1 MGESYRIP
9 GADGRDQ
16 RSGDGCRL
24 LAVHR
29 ILLCSVLVASL
40 AHAQGGD
47 PAAIVP
53 LPQSSVVLARDGSV
67 IGEFGRQVRTSVSIG
82 SLPRWLPQ
90 AFVAVEDQ
98 RFYQH
103 DGVDLVGVAA
113 AVKDAVMGNA
123 RGASTITQ
131 QLVGNMHPDLIDRR
145 DQSISRKLREQSAA
159 RDMERRYSKA
169 QILEAYLNTIHFGHG
184 WYGIDAAARHYF
196 GKPASRVSLAEAA
209 TLAAMP
215 KGPALFDPL
224 RYAERV
230 KQRRNLVLSLMAEQQ
245 YISAAEKAAAQAQP
259 LVVNRDATDA
269 SFNYMVNVAR
279 VQAERGGVNVR
290 EGGYRVYT
298 TLDPALQRA
307 AARALRE
314 AITSAEAPPRRRG
327 KKAAAAPAAT
337 GALQGAVVMLSPLT
351 GEVLALVG
359 GKDFAASSF
368 DRVIDGRRQPGS
380 SFKPF
385 VYATA
390 LLQGMAANTIV
401 PDTAL
406 RITQPNGQV
415 YSPENSDGK
424 FLGPITLREA
434 LVQSRNPVAVQL
446 GMQVTIDS
454 IAALS
459 RRMGL
464 EATIAPY
471 PSSAIGTT
479 SVRPLDMASAYGAI
493 ANGGAAVKPRF
504 VQRVE
509 DRSGRTVWTP
519 RITPPQYAL
528 DNRVAFVLR
537 DMMRDVV
544 ERGTATA
551 VRRYVPAR
559 IPVAGKTGTT
569 NSSADVWFVGMTPEL
584 VGAVWVGYD
593 TPRPIAG
600 GQAAGGTVAAP
611 VFGRAV
617 QAYYAG
623 NRATMAWTPPPGV
636 LSMELD
642 RDTGLPATP
651 ATLPAKRYLEWFVSG
666 TEPGALPLDVWKL
679 MELGGIGR

>member
-1 MGESYRIP
+1 MYR
-9 GADGRDQ
+9 Q
-16 RSGDGCRL
+16 L
-24 LAVHR
+24 LTSSLIAV
-29 ILLCSVLVASL
+29 VAAGTIS
-40 AHAQGGD
+40 AQGSD
-47 PAAIVP
+47 PAAIVS

-67 IGEFGRQVRTSVSIG
+67 IGEFGKQVRTSVAIG
-82 SLPRWLPQ
+82 ALPRYLTN

-131 QLVGNMHPDLIDRR
+131 QLVGNMHPTLIDRR
-145 DQSISRKLREQSAA
+145 DASIGRKFREQTAA
-159 RDMERRYSKA
+159 RDMELRYSKA

-196 GKPASRVSLAEAA
+196 GKPATRVTLAEAA

-215 KGPALFDPL
+215 KGPALYDPV
-224 RYAERV
+224 RYPDRV
-230 KQRRNLVLSLMAEQQ
+230 KQRRNLVLALMAQQ
-245 YISAAEKAAAQAQP
+245 NHITASQKVSAQAAP
-259 LVVNRDATDA
+259 LVTTRTAVDA
-269 SFNYMVNVAR
+269 SFGFMVNVAR

-290 EGGYRVYT
+290 DGGYRIFT
-298 TLDPALQRA
+298 TLDPVLQRA
-307 AARALRE
+307 AAQALRDMVGGVE
-314 AITSAEAPPRRRG
+314 QRAAKRTRKGAGAAIQG
-327 KKAAAAPAAT
+327 Q
-337 GALQGAVVMLSPLT
+337 LQGAVVMLSPST

-385 VYATA
+385 VYGAA
-390 LLQGMAANTIV
+390 LLQGIPANTIV
-401 PDTAL
+401 QDTAL
-406 RITQPNGQV
+406 QIVLPNGRV
-415 YSPENSDGK
+415 YSPDNADGK
-424 FLGPITLREA
+424 FLGALTMREA
-434 LVQSRNPVAVQL
+434 LVASRNPVAVQL

-454 IAALS
+454 VAALS
-459 RRMGL
+459 RRMGI

-471 PSSAIGTT
+471 PSSAIGTA
-479 SVRPLDMASAYGAI
+479 SVRPLDMASAYGVI
-493 ANGGAAVKPRF
+493 ANGGASVKPRF

-509 DRSGRTVWTP
+509 DNAGHTVFTP
-519 RITPPQYAL
+519 RVTAPQYAL
-528 DNRVAFVLR
+528 DTRVSFVLR

-551 VRRYVPAR
+551 VRNYVPSR

-569 NSSADVWFVGMTPEL
+569 NGSTDVWFVGMTPEL

-600 GQAAGGTVAAP
+600 GQAAGGKIAAP
-611 VFGRAV
+611 IFGRTV
-617 QAYYAG
+617 QAYYAAG
-623 NRATMAWTPPPGV
+623 RATRPWTPPVGV
-636 LSMELD
+636 VSAELD
-642 RDTGLPATP
+642 RDTGLPAT
-651 ATLPAKRYLEWFVSG
+651 ATTAPEKRYTEWFVAG
-666 TEPGALPLDVWKL
+666 TEPGAIAIDIWKL

>member
-1 MGESYRIP
+1 MLP
-9 GADGRDQ
+9 ADDRLATVNQYLLGLA
-16 RSGDGCRL
+16 L
-24 LAVHR
+24 LATT
-29 ILLCSVLVASL
+29 AG
-40 AHAQGGD
+40 AQGTD

-67 IGEFGRQVRTSVSIG
+67 IGEFGKQVRTSVSIS
-82 SLPRWLPQ
+82 SLPRYLGQ

-145 DQSISRKLREQSAA
+145 DASIGRKLREQTAA

-196 GKPASRVSLAEAA
+196 SKSASRVTLAEAA

-215 KGPALFDPL
+215 KGPALYDPVK
-224 RYAERV
+224 YPDRV
-230 KQRRNLVLSLMAEQQ
+230 KQRRNVVLALMARQN
-245 YISAAEKAAAQAQP
+245 YITAAEKTAAQAQP
-259 LVVNRDATDA
+259 LVTTRTSVDD
-269 SFNYMVNVAR
+269 SFNYMVNVVR
-279 VQAERGGVNVR
+279 VQAERGGVNLR
-290 EGGYRVYT
+290 EGGYRVFT
-298 TLDPALQRA
+298 TIDPGLQRA

-314 AITSAEAPPRRRG
+314 VVSSAETPRRKPKKGTAPAPPAG
-327 KKAAAAPAAT
+327 T
-337 GALQGAVVMLSPLT
+337 LQGAVVMLSPLT
-351 GEVLALVG
+351 GDVLALVG
-359 GKDFAASSF
+359 GKDFATSSF

-385 VYATA
+385 VYGTA
-390 LLQGMAANTIV
+390 LLQGIPANTIEQ
-401 PDTAL
+401 DTAL
-406 RITQPNGQV
+406 SIVLPNGQV

-424 FLGPITLREA
+424 FLGPLTMREA

-454 IAALS
+454 VAALAK
-459 RRMGL
+459 RMGL
-464 EATIAPY
+464 DATIQPY
-471 PSSAIGTT
+471 PSSAIGTA
-479 SVRPLDMASAYGAI
+479 SVRPLDMASAYGTI

-509 DRSGRTVWTP
+509 DRSGRTVWAP
-519 RITPPQYAL
+519 RIAAPQYAL

-537 DMMRDVV
+537 EMMRDVV

-551 VRRYVPAR
+551 VRKYVPAR

-569 NSSADVWFVGMTPEL
+569 NGSTDVWFVGMTPEI

-593 TPRPIAG
+593 TPKPIAG

-611 VFGRAV
+611 IFGRTV
-617 QAYYAG
+617 QAYYEG
-623 NRATMAWTPPPGV
+623 GRATVPWLPPPGV
-636 LSMELD
+636 LSVALD
-642 RDTGLPATP
+642 RDTGLPATDG
-651 ATLPAKRYLEWFVSG
+651 TLAAKRYVEWFIEG
-666 TEPGALPLDVWKL
+666 TEPGAIPVDVWKL

>member
-1 MGESYRIP
+1 MNRHLLGI
-9 GADGRDQ
+9 
-16 RSGDGCRL
+16 L
-24 LAVHR
+24 LAATP
-29 ILLCSVLVASL
+29 IAPSSL
-40 AHAQGGD
+40 AAQGTD

-67 IGEFGRQVRTSVSIG
+67 IGEFGKQVRTSISIA
-82 SLPRWLPQ
+82 SLPRYVGQ
-90 AFVAVEDQ
+90 AFVSVEDQ

-113 AVKDAVMGNA
+113 AVKDAMMGNA

-145 DQSISRKLREQSAA
+145 DASIGRKLREQSAA
-159 RDMERRYSKA
+159 RDMERRYNKT

-196 GKPASRVSLAEAA
+196 GKSASRVTLAEAA

-215 KGPALFDPL
+215 KGPALYDPL
-224 RYAERV
+224 RYPDRV
-230 KQRRNLVLSLMAEQQ
+230 KQRRNVVLALMAEQK
-245 YISAAEKAAAQAQP
+245 YITAGDKASAQAQP
-259 LVVNRDATDA
+259 LVTTRESIDQ

-290 EGGYRVYT
+290 DGGYRVFT
-298 TLDPALQRA
+298 TLDPVLQRA
-307 AARALRE
+307 AATALRE
-314 AITSAEAPPRRRG
+314 VVNGAESGPRRRT
-327 KKAAAAPAAT
+327 KKGAAPAPAAGT
-337 GALQGAVVMLSPLT
+337 LQGALVMLSPAT

-385 VYATA
+385 VYGTA
-390 LLQGMAANTIV
+390 LLQGIPPNTIEQ
-401 PDTAL
+401 DTAL
-406 RITQPNGQV
+406 HITQQNGQV
-415 YSPENSDGK
+415 YSPDNADGK
-424 FLGPITLREA
+424 FLGPLTMREA

-446 GMQVTIDS
+446 GIQVTIDS
-454 IAALS
+454 IAALAH
-459 RRMGL
+459 RMGL
-464 EATIAPY
+464 DATIQPY
-471 PSSAIGTT
+471 PSSAIGTA

-504 VQRVE
+504 ISRVE
-509 DRSGRTVWTP
+509 DRSGHTVWSP
-519 RITPPQYAL
+519 RLPAPQYAL

-551 VRRYVPAR
+551 VRKFVPAR

-569 NSSADVWFVGMTPEL
+569 NGSTDVWFVGMTPEL

-593 TPRPIAG
+593 TPKAING
-600 GQAAGGTVAAP
+600 GQAAGGTIAAP
-611 VFGRAV
+611 IFGRAV

-623 NRATMAWTPPPGV
+623 NRMTVPWMPPPGV
-636 LSMELD
+636 VSMELD
-642 RDTGLPATP
+642 RDSGLPATAMTSP
-651 ATLPAKRYLEWFVSG
+651 DKRYTEWFVLG
-666 TEPGALPLDVWKL
+666 TEPGAIPLDVWKL
-679 MELGGIGR
+679 LELGGIGR

>member
-1 MGESYRIP
+1 MSHLSHRVI
-9 GADGRDQ
+9 
-16 RSGDGCRL
+16 
-24 LAVHR
+24 LA
-29 ILLCSVLVASL
+29 IVLATGPL
-40 AHAQGGD
+40 AAQGTD

-53 LPQSSVVLARDGSV
+53 LPQSSAVLARDGSV
-67 IGEFGRQVRTSVSIG
+67 IGEFGRQLRTSVSLAT
-82 SLPRWLPQ
+82 LPRYLGQ

-113 AVKDAVMGNA
+113 AVKDAVLGNA

-131 QLVGNMHPDLIDRR
+131 QLVGNMHPGLIDRR
-145 DQSISRKLREQSAA
+145 DASLSRKLREQTAA
-159 RDMERRYSKA
+159 RAMERRYSKA

-196 GKPASRVSLAEAA
+196 DKPASRVTLAEAA

-215 KGPALFDPL
+215 KGPALYDPV
-224 RYAERV
+224 RYPERV
-230 KQRRNLVLSLMAEQQ
+230 KQRRNVVLALMAEQN
-245 YISAAEKAAAQAQP
+245 YITAAEKASAQASP
-259 LVVNRDATDA
+259 LGTTKQSIDP
-269 SFNYMVNVAR
+269 SFSYMVNVAR
-279 VQAERGGVNVR
+279 VQAERGGVNLQ
-290 EGGYRVYT
+290 EGGFRVLT
-298 TLDPALQRA
+298 TLDPVLQRA
-307 AARALRE
+307 AAVALRE
-314 AITSAEAPPRRRG
+314 TVVKAEPAPRRRT
-327 KKAAAAPAAT
+327 KKGAAIAGSASGT
-337 GALQGAVVMLSPLT
+337 LQGAVVMLSPLT

-359 GKDFAASSF
+359 GRDFTTSSF

-385 VYATA
+385 VYGAA
-390 LLQGMAANTIV
+390 LLQGIAANAIQQ
-401 PDTAL
+401 DTAL
-406 RITQPNGQV
+406 HLPQQNGQV
-415 YSPENSDGK
+415 YAPVNSDGK
-424 FLGPITLREA
+424 FLGPLTMREA

-464 EATIAPY
+464 DATIAPY
-471 PSSAIGTT
+471 PSSAIGTA
-479 SVRPLDMASAYGAI
+479 SVRPLDMASAYGVI
-493 ANGGAAVKPRF
+493 ANGGSSVKPRF
-504 VQRVE
+504 VARVE
-509 DRSGRTVWTP
+509 DRAGRTVWVP
-519 RITPPQYAL
+519 RVAAPQYAL
-528 DNRVAFVLR
+528 DTRVAFVLR

-569 NSSADVWFVGMTPEL
+569 NGSTDVWFVGMTPDL

-593 TPRPIAG
+593 TPKPISG

-611 VFGRAV
+611 IFARTV
-617 QAYYAG
+617 QAYYASG
-623 NRATMAWTPPPGV
+623 RTSLPWIPPPGV
-636 LSMELD
+636 VSAELD
-642 RDTGLPATP
+642 RETGLPAVAT
-651 ATLPAKRYLEWFVSG
+651 TLPEKRYTEWFVLG
-666 TEPGALPLDVWKL
+666 TEPGAIPLDIWKL

>member
-1 MGESYRIP
+1 MNRHLLGI
-9 GADGRDQ
+9 
-16 RSGDGCRL
+16 L
-24 LAVHR
+24 LAATP
-29 ILLCSVLVASL
+29 IAPSSL
-40 AHAQGGD
+40 AAQGTD

-67 IGEFGRQVRTSVSIG
+67 IGEFGKQVRTSISIA
-82 SLPRWLPQ
+82 SLPRYVGQ
-90 AFVAVEDQ
+90 AFVSVEDQ

-113 AVKDAVMGNA
+113 AVKDAMMGNA

-145 DQSISRKLREQSAA
+145 DASIGRKLREQSAA
-159 RDMERRYSKA
+159 RDMERRYNKT

-196 GKPASRVSLAEAA
+196 GKSASRVTLAEAA

-215 KGPALFDPL
+215 KGPALYDPL
-224 RYAERV
+224 RYPDRV
-230 KQRRNLVLSLMAEQQ
+230 KQRRNVVLALMAEQK
-245 YISAAEKAAAQAQP
+245 YITAGDKASAQAQP
-259 LVVNRDATDA
+259 LVTTRESIDQ

-290 EGGYRVYT
+290 DGGYRVFT
-298 TLDPALQRA
+298 TLDPVLQRA
-307 AARALRE
+307 AATALRE
-314 AITSAEAPPRRRG
+314 VVNGAESGPRRRT
-327 KKAAAAPAAT
+327 KKGAAPAPAAGT
-337 GALQGAVVMLSPLT
+337 LQGALVMLSPAT

-385 VYATA
+385 VYGTA
-390 LLQGMAANTIV
+390 LLQGIPPNTIEQ
-401 PDTAL
+401 DTAL
-406 RITQPNGQV
+406 HITQQNGQV
-415 YSPENSDGK
+415 YSPDNADGK
-424 FLGPITLREA
+424 FLGPLTMREA

-446 GMQVTIDS
+446 GIQVTIDS
-454 IAALS
+454 IAALAH
-459 RRMGL
+459 RMGL
-464 EATIAPY
+464 DATIQPY
-471 PSSAIGTT
+471 PSSAIGTA

-504 VQRVE
+504 ISRVE
-509 DRSGRTVWTP
+509 DRSGHTVWSP
-519 RITPPQYAL
+519 RLPAPQYAL

-551 VRRYVPAR
+551 VRKFVPVR

-569 NSSADVWFVGMTPEL
+569 NGSTDVWFVGMTPEL

-593 TPRPIAG
+593 TPKAING
-600 GQAAGGTVAAP
+600 GQAAGGTIAAP
-611 VFGRAV
+611 IFGRAV

-623 NRATMAWTPPPGV
+623 NRMTVPWMPPPGV
-636 LSMELD
+636 VSMELD
-642 RDTGLPATP
+642 RDSGLPATAMTSP
-651 ATLPAKRYLEWFVSG
+651 DKRYTEWFVLG
-666 TEPGALPLDVWKL
+666 TEPGAIPLDVWKL
-679 MELGGIGR
+679 LELGGIGR

>member
-1 MGESYRIP
+1 MPPKRLFGP
-9 GADGRDQ
+9 KDQ
-16 RSGDGCRL
+16 TIGHRL
-24 LAVHR
+24 DAVTRYILTLA
-29 ILLCSVLVASL
+29 LCSIASG
-40 AHAQGGD
+40 AANAQGTD

-67 IGEFGRQVRTSVSIG
+67 IGEFGKQVRTSIAIA
-82 SLPRWLPQ
+82 SLPRYVGQ

-145 DQSISRKLREQSAA
+145 DASIGRKLREQSAA
-159 RDMERRYSKA
+159 RDMERRYNKA

-196 GKPASRVSLAEAA
+196 GKSASRVTLAEAA

-215 KGPALFDPL
+215 KGPALYDPV
-224 RYAERV
+224 RYPDRV
-230 KQRRNLVLSLMAEQQ
+230 KQRRNVVLALMAEQK
-245 YISAAEKAAAQAQP
+245 YITAAEKSAAQAQT
-259 LVVNRDATDA
+259 LVTTRESVDQ

-290 EGGYRVYT
+290 EGGYRVFT
-298 TLDPALQRA
+298 TLDPVLQRA
-307 AARALRE
+307 AATALRE
-314 AITSAEAPPRRRG
+314 IVNGAESGPRRKP
-327 KKAAAAPAAT
+327 KKGAAPAPAMGT
-337 GALQGAVVMLSPLT
+337 LQGALVMLSPAT

-359 GKDFAASSF
+359 GKDFASSSF

-385 VYATA
+385 VYGTA
-390 LLQGMAANTIV
+390 LLQGIPPNTIEQ
-401 PDTAL
+401 DTAL
-406 RITQPNGQV
+406 HILQQNGQV
-415 YSPENSDGK
+415 YSPDNADGK
-424 FLGPITLREA
+424 FLGPLTMREA

-454 IAALS
+454 IAALAH
-459 RRMGL
+459 RMGL
-464 EATIAPY
+464 EATIQPY
-471 PSSAIGTT
+471 PSSAIGTA

-504 VQRVE
+504 ISRVE
-509 DRSGRTVWTP
+509 DRSGHTVWSP
-519 RITPPQYAL
+519 KIPAPQYAL

-551 VRRYVPAR
+551 VRKYVPAR

-569 NSSADVWFVGMTPEL
+569 NSSTDVWFVGMTPEL

-593 TPRPIAG
+593 TPKAING
-600 GQAAGGTVAAP
+600 GQAAGGTIAAP
-611 VFGRAV
+611 IFGRAV

-623 NRATMAWTPPPGV
+623 NRATLPWAPPPGV

-642 RDTGLPATP
+642 RDTGLPPTATT
-651 ATLPAKRYLEWFVSG
+651 AVEKRYTEWFVLG
-666 TEPGALPLDVWKL
+666 TEPGAIPLDVWKL

>member
-1 MGESYRIP
+1 VTI
-9 GADGRDQ
+9 D
-16 RSGDGCRL
+16 CRKTL
-24 LAVHR
+24 LTVA
-29 ILLCSVLVASL
+29 LSAYVASTT
-40 AHAQGGD
+40 AGQGTD

-67 IGEFGRQVRTSVSIG
+67 IGEFGKQVRTSIG
-82 SLPRWLPQ
+82 IASLPRYVGQ

-113 AVKDAVMGNA
+113 AMKDAVMGNA

-145 DQSISRKLREQSAA
+145 DASIGRKLREQSAA
-159 RDMERRYSKA
+159 RDMERRYNKA

-196 GKPASRVSLAEAA
+196 GKPASRVTLAEAA

-215 KGPALFDPL
+215 KGPALYDPV
-224 RYAERV
+224 RYPDRV
-230 KQRRNLVLSLMAEQQ
+230 KQRRNLVLALMAEQK
-245 YISAAEKAAAQAQP
+245 YITAAEKSAAQSQP
-259 LVVNRDATDA
+259 LVTTRESIDQ

-290 EGGYRVYT
+290 DGGFRVFT
-298 TLDPALQRA
+298 TLDPVLQRA
-307 AARALRE
+307 AASALRDVV
-314 AITSAEAPPRRRG
+314 TRAETGPRRKPKKGVAPPPVASG
-327 KKAAAAPAAT
+327 L
-337 GALQGAVVMLSPLT
+337 LQGAVVMMSPAT

-385 VYATA
+385 VYGTA
-390 LLQGMAANTIV
+390 LLQGIPANTIEQ
-401 PDTAL
+401 DTAL
-406 RITQPNGQV
+406 HIVLQNGQV
-415 YSPENSDGK
+415 YSPDNADGK
-424 FLGPITLREA
+424 FLGPLTMREA

-446 GMQVTIDS
+446 GMQVSIDS
-454 IAALS
+454 VAALAH
-459 RRMGL
+459 RMGID
-464 EATIAPY
+464 ATIQPY
-471 PSSAIGTT
+471 PSSAIGTA

-504 VQRVE
+504 VSRVE

-519 RITPPQYAL
+519 RIPAPQYAL

-551 VRRYVPAR
+551 VRRYVPVR

-569 NSSADVWFVGMTPEL
+569 NSSTDVWFVGMTPEL

-593 TPRPIAG
+593 TPKAING
-600 GQAAGGTVAAP
+600 GQAAGGTIAAP
-611 VFGRAV
+611 IFGRAV

-623 NRATMAWTPPPGV
+623 NRATLAWTPPPGV
-636 LSMELD
+636 LSVELD
-642 RDTGLPATP
+642 RDTGLPATE
-651 ATLPAKRYLEWFVSG
+651 ATLPAKRYTEWFVAG
-666 TEPGALPLDVWKL
+666 TEPGAIPLDVWKL